1 MNKTELISAVA
12 SASDLS
18 KVKTEEVV
26 NATLDAIVKALASG
40 DSVQLVGFGSFEV
53 RSRNARVG
61 LNPQTGEKVNIP
73 ASKVPAFKPGKKF
86 KEAVG

>member
-53 RSRNARVG
+53 RSRSARVG

-73 ASKVPAFKPGKKF
+73 ASKVPAVKPGKKF
-86 KEAVG
+86 KDAVG

>member
-86 KEAVG
+86 KDAVG